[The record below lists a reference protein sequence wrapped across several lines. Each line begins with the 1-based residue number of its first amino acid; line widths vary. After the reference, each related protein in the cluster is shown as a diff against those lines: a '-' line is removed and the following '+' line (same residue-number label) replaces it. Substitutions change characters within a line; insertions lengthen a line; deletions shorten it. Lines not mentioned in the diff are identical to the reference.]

1 MLNLSKYAIGNRAIT
16 HLAIAIIIIGG
27 IYSFLSLGKRED
39 STFTIKSAVITCSYA
54 GATPDIVERL
64 IVEPLERELRTLQSV
79 NEISSEAHFGYA
91 RLMVKLEPKT
101 KASRVPLPTTLAMST
116 DYTTP

>member
-27 IYSFLSLGKRED
+27 IYSFLTLGKRED

-54 GATPDIVERL
+54 GATPDIVER
-64 IVEPLERELRTLQSV
+64 
-79 NEISSEAHFGYA
+79 YA
-91 RLMVKLEPKT
+91 RCNLST
-101 KASRVPLPTTLAMST
+101 KYRPRRTSDMLASW
-116 DYTTP
+116 